1 MQFGRRIAIHKSVKE
16 TNLIKLYFHS
26 YGWFLLLFLNG
37 MLCMI
42 FSYRTLF
49 FLCNLSILRAFAYS
63 FISLFL
69 ALWSHFGY
77 TECHFQAFILFALF
91 VLCAILGVAVFL
103 LCAADILLFRVF
115 FTRFN
120 GWWYEKHVLC
130 ILFDCNY
137 CLRDSKYTIQLK

>member
-49 FLCNLSILRAFAYS
+49 FSCNLPILRAFAYG
-63 FISLFL
+63 FISLFSCFMISFRIHWMPFPSIYFICIVC
-69 ALWSHFGY
+69 AV
-77 TECHFQAFILFALF
+77 CHS
-91 VLCAILGVAVFL
+91 LCCRFSTLRGRYSVVSGL
-103 LCAADILLFRVF
+103 F

-120 GWWYEKHVLC
+120 GWWYGKHVLC
-130 ILFDCNY
+130 ILSTVIIACVTPN
-137 CLRDSKYTIQLK
+137 IQSN

>member
-115 FTRFN
+115 FLHDLMDDDTKN
-120 GWWYEKHVLC
+120 MCCVYYSTVIIAC
-130 ILFDCNY
+130 VTPN
-137 CLRDSKYTIQLK
+137 IQSN

>member
-49 FLCNLSILRAFAYS
+49 FFRVISRYYEPLRIAS
-63 FISLFL
+63 SLF
-69 ALWSHFGY
+69 
-77 TECHFQAFILFALF
+77 
-91 VLCAILGVAVFL
+91 FL
-103 LCAADILLFRVF
+103 LYDLISDTLNAISKHLFYLHCLCCVPFSVLPF
-115 FTRFN
+115 FYSARPIFCCFGFFLHDLMDDDTKN
-120 GWWYEKHVLC
+120 MCCVYYSTVIIAC
-130 ILFDCNY
+130 VTPN
-137 CLRDSKYTIQLK
+137 IQSN